1 MNYLDCLPTEIV
13 EVLRGVGGVSEV
25 RLRNG
30 QAVVVNVDAKRY
42 YVASDGLTADKNKA
56 LVFDGSCDEV
66 VRRACNGS
74 IYAYETMLASGYF
87 TLCDGTR
94 VGVGGDYVADNKVFR
109 SFRSLCFRVPHLV
122 SFPQNEVCRALA
134 EEQCVA
140 FVGPPSSGKTTALRN
155 FAAYL
160 AERVDV
166 VVVDQRGELCPDGFV
181 LNADV
186 LFGADKQYAFEVA
199 VRSLSP
205 SWVVCDEVVLKEVD
219 SLCDCVNSGV
229 NVAFSMHGS
238 DEKDIR
244 ERFGNKLTCVTKAV
258 VLSREH
264 RLRVVTPQKDGT
276 MTKNRGL

>member
-1 MNYLDCLPTEIV
+1 MNYLDCLPTEIA
-13 EVLRGVGGVSEV
+13 EVLRGVMDVNEV

-30 QAVVVNVDAKRY
+30 QAVIVNVDGKRY
-42 YVASDGLTADKNKA
+42 YVANDGLTVDKNKA
-56 LVFDGSCDEV
+56 SVFGGSCDEI

-74 IYAYETMLASGYF
+74 IYAYETMLANGYF

-122 SFPQNEVCRALA
+122 SFPSIDVCRMLS

-155 FAAYL
+155 YAAYL

-166 VVVDQRGELCPDGFV
+166 VVVDQRGELCPDGFA

-219 SLCDCVNSGV
+219 TLCDCVNSGV

-238 DEKDIR
+238 DEKDIC

-258 VLSREH
+258 ILNREH
-264 RLRVVTPQKDGT
+264 RLRVVTPQKD
-276 MTKNRGL
+276 